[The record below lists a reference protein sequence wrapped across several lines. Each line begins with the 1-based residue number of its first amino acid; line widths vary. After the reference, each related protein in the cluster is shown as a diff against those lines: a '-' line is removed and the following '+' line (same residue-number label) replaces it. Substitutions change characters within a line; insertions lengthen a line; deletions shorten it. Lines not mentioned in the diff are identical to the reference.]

1 MNEQRRPSSDELL
14 AIAEMVWTSY
24 LDPEG
29 EYPLVVDGVPEP
41 GTATADVV
49 ATVEISGAWR
59 GRVLLSFSPP
69 AAGRAAAALLGFD
82 EGEEVAD
89 GDVADAVGELANI
102 IGGSV
107 KSLMPQPTA
116 LSLPAV
122 TTDGSADRSGTVV
135 CRLSGTWRGE
145 PVSVAVQESAA
156 LYVGVSRTGETS
168 R

>member
-1 MNEQRRPSSDELL
+1 MTERKPSSEELL

-24 LDPEG
+24 LDPED
-29 EYPLVVDGVPEP
+29 EYPLVVDGVPDP
-41 GTATADVV
+41 GTAAADVV
-49 ATVEISGAWR
+49 ATVTISGAWQ
-59 GRVLLSFSPP
+59 GRVLLAFSPP
-69 AAGRAAAALLGFD
+69 AARRATAALCGLD
-82 EGEEVAD
+82 EADDAGD
-89 GDVADAVGELANI
+89 GDVADAVGELVNI

-122 TTDGSADRSGTVV
+122 TTDGSADLSGTEV
-135 CRLSGTWRGE
+135 CRLTGTWRGE
-145 PVSVAVQESAA
+145 PVSVAVQESAQ

>member
-1 MNEQRRPSSDELL
+1 MSGPRPSNDELL

-24 LDPEG
+24 LDPAG
-29 EYPLVVDGVPEP
+29 EHPLVVDGVPDP
-41 GTATADVV
+41 GTGTADVV
-49 ATVEISGAWR
+49 AIVSISGAWK

-69 AAGRAAAALLGFD
+69 AARRAAAALLGI
-82 EGEEVAD
+82 EEADDVGD

-122 TTDGSADRSGTVV
+122 HTGGSAGPGGAEV
-135 CRLSGTWRGE
+135 CRITGTWQGE
-145 PVSVAVQESAA
+145 PVSVAVQASAA

>member
-1 MNEQRRPSSDELL
+1 MTERKPSSDELL

-29 EYPLVVDGVPEP
+29 EHPLVVDGEPDP
-41 GTATADVV
+41 GTAAANVV
-49 ATVEISGAWR
+49 ATVSISGAWQ
-59 GRVLLSFSPP
+59 GRVLLAFSPP
-69 AAGRAAAALLGFD
+69 AARRAAAALLGLD
-82 EGEEVAD
+82 EADDAGD
-89 GDVADAVGELANI
+89 GDVADAVGELVNI

-122 TTDGSADRSGTVV
+122 TTDGSADLSGTEV
-135 CRLSGTWRGE
+135 CRLTGTWRGE
-145 PVSVAVQESAA
+145 PVSVAVQESAEV
-156 LYVGVSRTGETS
+156 YVGVSRTGETS